1 MKFSLATLLLAGAL
15 CGVQETSGQVTPKPW
30 EKLLGS
36 WREIPGPDNPAL
48 LKVEPEGDNIK
59 FSFGCKQDGSSCRD
73 VIVAN
78 YDGKPY
84 KDASN
89 ENWEASFRKTG
100 ERTIQEDGYVNTK
113 QMRTVKWQ
121 LSSDGHSL
129 TRTYHTVNPPGS
141 KDLTFAYDRSG
152 GPVSKDGPF
161 IGFWNYNWNESD
173 PSIITYAPAGDLFT
187 FTAPNG
193 VASER
198 NCDGK
203 DHPNETLG
211 SGFAYSCQFI
221 GEHMYELTA
230 KHNGKIVSVITR
242 KVSDDGR
249 TMVATTRNAEGK
261 ITATSNLEKI
271 K

>member
-1 MKFSLATLLLAGAL
+1 MKFSLAALLLAGAL
-15 CGVQETSGQVTPKPW
+15 CGVQETSSQVTPKPW

-48 LKVEPEGDNIK
+48 LKVEPEGDNIT

-113 QMRTVKWQ
+113 QVRTVKWQ

-152 GPVSKDGPF
+152 GPV
-161 IGFWNYNWNESD
+161 
-173 PSIITYAPAGDLFT
+173 
-187 FTAPNG
+187 
-193 VASER
+193 
-198 NCDGK
+198 
-203 DHPNETLG
+203 
-211 SGFAYSCQFI
+211 
-221 GEHMYELTA
+221 
-230 KHNGKIVSVITR
+230 
-242 KVSDDGR
+242 
-249 TMVATTRNAEGK
+249 
-261 ITATSNLEKI
+261 
-271 K
+271 

>member
-1 MKFSLATLLLAGAL
+1 MRFTLAALLLAAAL
-15 CGVQETSGQVTPKPW
+15 CAVQETSSQVTPKPW
-30 EKLLGS
+30 EVLLGS
-36 WREIPGPDNPAL
+36 WKEIPGPDDPEL
-48 LKVEPEGDNIK
+48 LKVEPEGDNTK
-59 FSFGCKQDGSSCRD
+59 FSFGCKQDGSSCPD

-84 KDASN
+84 KDAGN
-89 ENWEASFRKTG
+89 EYWEASFRKTG
-100 ERTIQEDGYVNTK
+100 ERTIQEDGYRNGK
-113 QMRTVKWQ
+113 QVQTVRWQ

-129 TRTYHTVNPPGS
+129 TRTYHVVNPPES
-141 KDLTFAYDRSG
+141 KDQTFAYDRSG
-152 GPVSKDGPF
+152 GPVSKDAPF
-161 IGFWNYNWNESD
+161 IGFWKYNWNKSD
-173 PSIITYAPAGDLFT
+173 PFIITYAPKGDLFT
-187 FTAPNG
+187 FTLPNG

-203 DHPNETLG
+203 DHPNDALG
-211 SGFAYSCQFI
+211 SGFAYSCRFI
-221 GEHMYELTA
+221 GEHTYEVTS

-249 TMVATTRNAEGK
+249 SMVATFRNAEGK